1 MFDFWTWYH
10 TLYVSL
16 LVVFVLDPRIFLQV
30 LVFSSLDK
38 NQVTFLTPSVTG
50 NLRATGLTVIS
61 LICAILVDKVDKII
75 LLTILYKGTLFM
87 ERLN

>member
-1 MFDFWTWYH
+1 MFNFWTWYQ

-50 NLRATGLTVIS
+50 NLGATGLTVIS

-75 LLTILYKGTLFM
+75 LLTILFKGTLFM
-87 ERLN
+87 VRLN